1 MARFYLD
8 HDVGL
13 RLARLLNEHGH
24 DARTSLHEQT
34 THFRDG
40 LHLLY
45 ATRADRIVLTH
56 NERDYLELHHAWHA
70 WTAAWGVAEQHRGVI
85 VIPQDAGWGL
95 HQMAEEVEL
104 VLDRTAAV
112 ENRLFRW
119 TAEQGWIE
127 E

>member
-1 MARFYLD
+1 MNK
-8 HDVGL
+8 
-13 RLARLLNEHGH
+13 RLISATVCTSFTQPELTGSSSPTMRETISNSITHG
-24 DARTSLHEQT
+24 T
-34 THFRDG
+34 
-40 LHLLY
+40 
-45 ATRADRIVLTH
+45 
-56 NERDYLELHHAWHA
+56 

-112 ENRLFRW
+112 ENRLFRC